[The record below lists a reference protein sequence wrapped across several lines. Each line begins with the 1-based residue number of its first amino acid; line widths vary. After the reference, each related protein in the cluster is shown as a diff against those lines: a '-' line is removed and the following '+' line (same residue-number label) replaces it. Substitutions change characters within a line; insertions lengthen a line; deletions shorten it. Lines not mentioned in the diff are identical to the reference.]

1 MSSTEVE
8 SSEYESETLVDSNTD
23 SSNFGIGSL
32 ALTNVLLI
40 GAVIF
45 LILIFTRSKK

>member
-1 MSSTEVE
+1 MSSSVVE
-8 SSEYESETLVDSNTD
+8 STEYESETVVNSDPDYSD
-23 SSNFGIGSL
+23 FGIGGL

-40 GAVIF
+40 GCVIF